1 MLWLLVRDGEISKK
15 DVSTMLRQL
24 EQETCWFG
32 QDPFLRKE
40 QEQVIGVDKMYMENN
55 QGFIG
60 MMRGAFGTFT
70 AHQLWQILL
79 CQNEF
84 GINTIS
90 IQKMNCGKFIC
101 KVDGKTVSEYKRN
114 ERSLI

>member
-1 MLWLLVRDGEISKK
+1 
-15 DVSTMLRQL
+15 
-24 EQETCWFG
+24 
-32 QDPFLRKE
+32 
-40 QEQVIGVDKMYMENN
+40 MYMKDN
-55 QGFIG
+55 QEFIS

-70 AHQLWQILL
+70 AHELWQILL

-90 IQKMNCGKFIC
+90 IQKMDCGKFIC
-101 KVDGKTVSEYKRN
+101 KVDEITVSKYKRN

>member
-1 MLWLLVRDGEISKK
+1 MY
-15 DVSTMLRQL
+15 
-24 EQETCWFG
+24 
-32 QDPFLRKE
+32 
-40 QEQVIGVDKMYMENN
+40 IGNN
-55 QGFIG
+55 QEFIN

-70 AHQLWQILL
+70 AHELWQILL

-90 IQKMNCGKFIC
+90 IQKMDCGKFIC
-101 KVDGKTVSEYKRN
+101 KVDEKTANEYKRI

>member
-1 MLWLLVRDGEISKK
+1 
-15 DVSTMLRQL
+15 
-24 EQETCWFG
+24 
-32 QDPFLRKE
+32 
-40 QEQVIGVDKMYMENN
+40 MENN
-55 QGFIG
+55 QEFIS

-70 AHQLWQILL
+70 AHELWQILL

-90 IQKMNCGKFIC
+90 IQKMDCGKFIC
-101 KVDGKTVSEYKRN
+101 SIDEITARNYKRN